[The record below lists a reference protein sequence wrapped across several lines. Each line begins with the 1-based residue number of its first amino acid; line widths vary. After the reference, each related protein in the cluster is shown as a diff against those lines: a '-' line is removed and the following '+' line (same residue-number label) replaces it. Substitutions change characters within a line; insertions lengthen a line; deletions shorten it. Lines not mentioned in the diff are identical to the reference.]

1 MKKLSNNHRYFL
13 KSYLNLFYILPFRYK
28 KEYSPM
34 PKKQNFLENY
44 ENKLEELFS
53 NKISKKKQNE
63 PK

>member
-1 MKKLSNNHRYFL
+1 
-13 KSYLNLFYILPFRYK
+13 
-28 KEYSPM
+28 M